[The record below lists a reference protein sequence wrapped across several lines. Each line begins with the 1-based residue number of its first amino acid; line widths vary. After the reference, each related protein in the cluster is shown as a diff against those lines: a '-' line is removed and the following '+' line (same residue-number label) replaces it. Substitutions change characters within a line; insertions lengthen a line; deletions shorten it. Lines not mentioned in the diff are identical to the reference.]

1 MKKIAI
7 LTDSNCGISPQE
19 GKEQGI
25 YILPMPVIIQEQIFY
40 EGYEINEQQFYERLQ
55 NGNSVTTSQPS
66 AGVVMESWER
76 LLEHYG
82 EVVYIPMSSS
92 LSGSCQ
98 TAQLLAEEEP
108 FRGRVHVVDNHRISV
123 TQAQSVYDAKR
134 MAKQGYSG
142 EMIRKTLEKE
152 AMNATIYITV
162 DSLTYLKKG
171 GRITTAASL
180 LGTALNLKP
189 ILTIQ
194 GGKLDAY
201 AKCRG
206 MKTAFKKMCQALDAE
221 LEERFYELY
230 KQGRLKAGIAST
242 WMEPE
247 KLAMFRQELKE
258 HYPDMECIYMPLT
271 MSIGAHIG
279 PGGLGIGLVGVHAE
293 K

>member
-1 MKKIAI
+1 
-7 LTDSNCGISPQE
+7 
-19 GKEQGI
+19 
-25 YILPMPVIIQEQIFY
+25 MPVIIQEQIFY

-221 LEERFYELY
+221 LEERFYDLY
-230 KQGRLKAGIAST
+230 KQG
-242 WMEPE
+242 
-247 KLAMFRQELKE
+247 
-258 HYPDMECIYMPLT
+258 D
-271 MSIGAHIG
+271 
-279 PGGLGIGLVGVHAE
+279 
-293 K
+293 

>member
-98 TAQLLAEEEP
+98 TAQLLAEEER

-142 EMIRKTLEKE
+142 EMI
-152 AMNATIYITV
+152 
-162 DSLTYLKKG
+162 
-171 GRITTAASL
+171 
-180 LGTALNLKP
+180 
-189 ILTIQ
+189 
-194 GGKLDAY
+194 
-201 AKCRG
+201 
-206 MKTAFKKMCQALDAE
+206 
-221 LEERFYELY
+221 
-230 KQGRLKAGIAST
+230 
-242 WMEPE
+242 
-247 KLAMFRQELKE
+247 
-258 HYPDMECIYMPLT
+258 
-271 MSIGAHIG
+271 
-279 PGGLGIGLVGVHAE
+279 
-293 K
+293 

>member
-1 MKKIAI
+1 MNPILRKAGGADEKIAI

-142 EMIRKTLEKE
+142 EMIRKTLEKRGNE
-152 AMNATIYITV
+152 CDDLYYRRFFDIFKERRQNYNSGLFTG
-162 DSLTYLKKG
+162 DSVKFETNPYDT
-171 GRITTAASL
+171 R
-180 LGTALNLKP
+180 
-189 ILTIQ
+189 
-194 GGKLDAY
+194 
-201 AKCRG
+201 R
-206 MKTAFKKMCQALDAE
+206 
-221 LEERFYELY
+221 
-230 KQGRLKAGIAST
+230 
-242 WMEPE
+242 
-247 KLAMFRQELKE
+247 
-258 HYPDMECIYMPLT
+258 
-271 MSIGAHIG
+271 
-279 PGGLGIGLVGVHAE
+279 
-293 K
+293 